1 MKNVAIKTEKGKMV
15 ITVDLSKDF
24 GPSQSGKTTIIATT
38 SGGVAVD
45 APDGTVKVNLS
56 VYRSAAKK

>member
-1 MKNVAIKTEKGKMV
+1 MKNVDIKTEKGKMM

-38 SGGVAVD
+38 SGGVAVE
-45 APDGTVKVNLS
+45 GVKVNLS
-56 VYRSAAKK
+56 VYRSAVKK